1 MNKKNSIIKGLFSV
15 MNTYEFSMITVTQIV
30 QEANIGRKTFYRYFK
45 NKEEVLEEAIELLFI
60 EYASIQE
67 NYYSPRLEILIYNH
81 FSFWNEHLDYLKLL
95 YKNELMFYLFKQ
107 YQKYTAQLNAFY
119 LKEKKLDNNTSKYT
133 NAFITGVFWSM
144 LYTWIENDAAESPS
158 TLAKIILDSFENKV
172 QEDK

>member
-1 MNKKNSIIKGLFSV
+1 
-15 MNTYEFSMITVTQIV
+15 
-30 QEANIGRKTFYRYFK
+30 
-45 NKEEVLEEAIELLFI
+45 
-60 EYASIQE
+60 
-67 NYYSPRLEILIYNH
+67 
-81 FSFWNEHLDYLKLL
+81 
-95 YKNELMFYLFKQ
+95 FYLFKQ